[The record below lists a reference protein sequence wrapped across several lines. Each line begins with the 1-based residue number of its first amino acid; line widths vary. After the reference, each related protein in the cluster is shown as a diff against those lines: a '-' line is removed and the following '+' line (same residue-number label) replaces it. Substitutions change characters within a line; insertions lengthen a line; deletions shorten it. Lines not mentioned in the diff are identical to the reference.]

1 LPIRHAQTLIR
12 AWAGAA
18 RREVGATAALAVLAA
33 GVWAFL
39 SVAEEMA
46 EGEIHAFDLAV
57 LNGLRE
63 HGRPDDA
70 LGPWWLETIAT
81 DLTALGSTSVLTLI
95 LALVGGLFLMLRRP
109 GAALMLVLAAGGG
122 LLISQGLKLL
132 FDRERPPIAYHATDS
147 LNASFPSGHAMLS
160 AVVFLTLGTVG
171 ARLFKHRRE
180 KAYVMGASVL
190 IALLV
195 GMTRIY
201 LGVHWTS
208 DVLAGWCMGA
218 AWAMACWLMAWG
230 WQRFYRPA
238 ATAPPQD

>member
-1 LPIRHAQTLIR
+1 MPIRRAQSLIR
-12 AWAGAA
+12 AFAGAA

-39 SVAEEMA
+39 GVAEEMA
-46 EGEIHAFDLAV
+46 EGEVHGFDLAV
-57 LNGLRE
+57 LQALRE
-63 HGRPDDA
+63 GGRPDDA

-81 DLTALGSTSVLTLI
+81 DLTALGSTSLLTLI
-95 LALVGGLFLMLRRP
+95 LLLVCGLFLMLRRP
-109 GAALMLVLAAGGG
+109 GAAAMLLLAAGGG
-122 LLISQGLKLL
+122 LLISQGLKAV
-132 FDRERPPIAYHATDS
+132 FGRERPPIDYHAVES

-171 ARLFKHRRE
+171 ARLFKRRRE

-195 GMTRIY
+195 GLTRIY

-208 DVLAGWCMGA
+208 DVVAGWCVGA
-218 AWAMACWLMAWG
+218 AWAMACWLIAWA
-230 WQRFYRPA
+230 WQRLYRPS
-238 ATAPPQD
+238 ATEPPKA